1 MHLRVPKSSRC
12 VTGTL
17 YFDACPGP
25 GRVNVRALGHLMG
38 SLNVEGESESRS
50 KRKAEPTKRWRDRPQ
65 GPTHGLHLL
74 GCNHDFCWPGVTRA
88 RQASTLCASDWLI
101 IAPGIC
107 ACSRAQAF
115 QAVED
120 DQVRSLPIRL
130 RFSELGG
137 AGVPSCRGCSIQQPV
152 EQIVFLGTRGR
163 RRSRLQLVD
172 RIALLGIQGCRRS
185 ERWRALKSASGV
197 NEIVILGI
205 RLCRRPKWRR
215 ALRSTAC
222 RSDHTPRNSR
232 AQAFQAVE
240 GVQVSS
246 LSIRLC
252 FSELEGV
259 GVPSGGGRASSQ
271 PVNQI
276 ALLGTRGRRHSKRS
290 RALKST
296 ACQ

>member
-1 MHLRVPKSSRC
+1 MPGVRTSKCTRC
-12 VTGTL
+12 GS
-17 YFDACPGP
+17 FDEEIECR
-25 GRVNVRALGHLMG
+25 GRVRKPLQKKSRA
-38 SLNVEGESESRS
+38 N
-50 KRKAEPTKRWRDRPQ
+50 KRWRDRPQ
-65 GPTHGLHLL
+65 APTHGLHLL
-74 GCNHDFCWPGVTRA
+74 GRNHNFCWPGVTRA

-137 AGVPSCRGCSIQQPV
+137 AGVPSCRGCSSQQPV

-163 RRSRLQLVD
+163 RRSSLQLVD

-232 AQAFQAVE
+232 AQAFQGVE

-252 FSELEGV
+252 F
-259 GVPSGGGRASSQ
+259 
-271 PVNQI
+271 
-276 ALLGTRGRRHSKRS
+276 
-290 RALKST
+290 
-296 ACQ
+296 